1 MKLSQ
6 YLPGTRRARLGA
18 ASVGTLA
25 LLVVVAVSAQA
36 AAQPSVGLGTATSF
50 SVLAGRTVTNTGPSV
65 ISANL
70 GVSPG
75 TAVTGFPPG
84 LVHGAQH
91 KGDPVA
97 AQAQLALTTAYLDAA
112 NRTPF
117 TTVVP
122 ADLTGK
128 TLVSGV
134 YRGGALGLTGALTLD
149 AQGDPSAVFIF
160 QAASTLITG
169 PGSRVN
175 LINGASSCNVFWQ
188 VTSSAT
194 LGAGSSFRGTILS
207 LTSISLETGATV
219 DGRVLARNGAVTL
232 QANTITSSPC
242 VVGDTVSTQVAAPG
256 GTQVAAPTGGVPT
269 GDGSTSTGIGDGQ
282 YLLLGVLVV
291 TAAGA
296 MGAVAGM
303 RRKQNA

>member
-112 NRTPF
+112 GRTPF
-117 TTVVP
+117 TVVP
-122 ADLTGK
+122 VELAGM
-128 TLVSGV
+128 TLKPGV
-134 YRGGALGLTGALTLD
+134 YAGGVLRITGTLTLD
-149 AQGDPSAVFIF
+149 AGGDPNGVFIF
-160 QAASTLITG
+160 KAASSLITG
-169 PGSRVN
+169 SGSQVK

-194 LGAGSSFRGTILS
+194 LGSGSTFVGTVMA
-207 LTSISLETGATV
+207 LTSITLATGATV
-219 DGRVLARNGAVTL
+219 DGRVLARNGLVSL
-232 QANTITSSPC
+232 QSNTITTSPC
-242 VVGDTVSTQVAAPG
+242 VVGATVQVTPTPTA
-256 GTQVAAPTGGVPT
+256 QVTTTPTGAVST
-269 GDGSTSTGIGDGQ
+269 GDGSTSGGTDVGP
-282 YLLLGVLVV
+282 YLLTAALVLAGVGGTAVLV
-291 TAAGA
+291 A
-296 MGAVAGM
+296 
-303 RRKQNA
+303 RRRRQV